1 MKEDGS
7 IQTAIFTRISGEKH
21 GKCFSRSD
29 FSNLG
34 NRAAISQALSRLE
47 RSGRLVSP
55 LRGYY
60 HLPRTSQLLGIV
72 MPPDYEEL
80 ASAIARSHGWTI
92 LPCGDILL
100 NQLGISTQV
109 PAVWSFVSDG
119 PYRDFQ
125 VGKITLTFK
134 HTANKE
140 IFNLSRKTAMVVQ
153 AIKALGQDHVG
164 NKELSILRERLAK
177 EERRALASEA
187 TRTTSWIYELL
198 KKIAAEEGEDA

>member
-1 MKEDGS
+1 MREDGS
-7 IQTAIFTRISGEKH
+7 VQAAIFARINGEKQ

-29 FSNLG
+29 FADLG

-47 RSGRLVSP
+47 RSGALASP

-60 HLPRTSQLLGIV
+60 HLLRKSKLLGIT

-80 ASAIARSHGWTI
+80 ASAIARGHGWTI
-92 LPCGDILL
+92 FPCGDILL
-100 NQLGISTQV
+100 NQLGLSTQV

-140 IFNLSRKTAMVVQ
+140 IFSLSRKTAMVVQ
-153 AIKALGQDHVG
+153 AFKTLGQNHIGD
-164 NKELSILRERLAK
+164 KELAIVRERLAK
-177 EERRALASEA
+177 KERLALVNEA

-198 KKIAAEEGEDA
+198 KKIAEEGDDA